1 MRHFSGIML
10 EEEDSIWG
18 DTRNLEDYLDLIV
31 LDDSDL
37 RQKNKIER
45 NGIKI
50 YRSCTEF
57 LRGD

>member
-1 MRHFSGIML
+1 ML